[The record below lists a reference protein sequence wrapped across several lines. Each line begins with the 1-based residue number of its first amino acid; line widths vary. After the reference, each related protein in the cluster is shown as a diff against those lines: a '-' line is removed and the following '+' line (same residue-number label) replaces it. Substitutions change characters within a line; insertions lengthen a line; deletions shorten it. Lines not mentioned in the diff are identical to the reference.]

1 MLHDLGGQEVIEFP
15 GNFYFPESKLLLSTY
30 VDDLTLSGPAD
41 QHQKF
46 SEKLT
51 SLVDVEPPEPIYR
64 VLGRNHSIVDLAFHK
79 VDDGSRRVPHMIF
92 DMYDYAL
99 QTVDLYKSLTGID
112 KVKHAA
118 TPFVLEG
125 SISSQDEEVRGELAP
140 NACRILMK
148 ALWLGRLAR
157 PDIVKPIND
166 LATKVQCW
174 SRAEDK
180 KLLRLAQYIAAIPH
194 YRLAGTVND
203 APEELELQLYVDAD
217 FAGEK
222 SDARSTSGGF
232 LVLRGDATFFPLAW
246 VSKRQTST
254 SRSTTESE
262 VISLAYSL
270 YQEGLPSLQL
280 WELLLQRSVKLRVM
294 EDNQATILVVKKGY
308 SPKLRHV
315 SRTHKVNLSCLSEVF
330 AEGGT
335 TIEYVDTKYQAA
347 DIFTKALPPQK
358 WGAALSLLGMRTEL
372 PCELSTLKKS
382 KG

>member
-1 MLHDLGGQEVIEFP
+1 MTTG
-15 GNFYFPESKLLLSTY
+15 
-30 VDDLTLSGPAD
+30 A
-41 QHQKF
+41 QHYGED
-46 SEKLT
+46 SELPDK
-51 SLVDVEPPEPIYR
+51 
-64 VLGRNHSIVDLAFHK
+64 K
-79 VDDGSRRVPHMIF
+79 VPHMIF

-125 SISSQDEEVRGELAP
+125 SISSQDEEARGELAP
-140 NACRILMK
+140 NACPILTK

-166 LATKVQCW
+166 LATKVQSW

-180 KLLRLAQYIAAIPH
+180 KLLRLIQYIAATPH

-203 APEELELQLYVDAD
+203 VPEDLELQLYVDAD

-232 LVLRGDATFFPLAW
+232 LVLRGIGTFFPLAW
-246 VSKRQTST
+246 ASKRQTST

-270 YQEGLPSLQL
+270 YT
-280 WELLLQRSVKLRVM
+280 R
-294 EDNQATILVVKKGY
+294 
-308 SPKLRHV
+308 
-315 SRTHKVNLSCLSEVF
+315 KVCHHSSYGSCFSS
-330 AEGGT
+330 A
-335 TIEYVDTKYQAA
+335 
-347 DIFTKALPPQK
+347 
-358 WGAALSLLGMRTEL
+358 S
-372 PCELSTLKKS
+372 
-382 KG
+382 